1 MIKLQNTWQLAFS
14 TWLNSSSTPAAGL
27 GIMTM
32 RAAWDS
38 AAKCIVA
45 KYVWQNICGQKFVAK
60 YVWQSYCG
68 KTVVAKYLWLNIC
81 DQTLWLQKQFQY
93 SKMKKPDP
101 AESWSKLFAVN
112 WDLEL
117 TEQYCQCLVQYTFC
131 TIYFSNC
138 QISLEVVLLIHV
150 DNLQTMCLCVVCRIL
165 SCQHFTYEQCI
176 AMWAREGYHL
186 SQ

>member
-45 KYVWQNICGQKFVAK
+45 KYVWQNICGQLFVAK
-60 YVWQSYCG
+60 YLWQSICDKIFVTKYLWQCYCG

-81 DQTLWLQKQFQY
+81 GQTLWLQKQFQY

-150 DNLQTMCLCVVCRIL
+150 DNLQTMDDAIVCFKIV
-165 SCQHFTYEQCI
+165 SI
-176 AMWAREGYHL
+176 V
-186 SQ
+186 